1 MGLSACTVFAN
12 KTFFSSSNENC
23 YNILR
28 LVEVYDHHKNDS
40 TFLVD
45 KNKNM
50 FNYSV
55 SNMDHEMFIIGDY
68 KTIGY
73 ESVW

>member
-40 TFLVD
+40 TF
-45 KNKNM
+45 
-50 FNYSV
+50 
-55 SNMDHEMFIIGDY
+55 
-68 KTIGY
+68 
-73 ESVW
+73 